1 MRILIERAV
10 VLQRDVAKH
19 LPTHVMV
26 GGKFKRTV
34 FDEFGIQTAVGSEVD
49 VFEEHAVHGRLDV
62 GSDFFSLYG
71 HGIVLCA
78 NRVRS
83 CHERYT
89 CKQRVDFH
97 DTIER

>member
-49 VFEEHAVHGRLDV
+49 VFEEHAPYMV
-62 GSDFFSLYG
+62 GWMSAPIFLVCTVT
-71 HGIVLCA
+71 VLSCA
-78 NRVRS
+78 QTVYEVAMSATPASR
-83 CHERYT
+83 ELIFMI
-89 CKQRVDFH
+89 Q
-97 DTIER
+97 